1 MELYEISKFCLVM
14 ANGSC
19 PLPHPE
25 CLQAWGTFCRHFLY
39 QVGSVLEQGGK
50 LPLPRKNGKAADEDG
65 GGEKGVKRRDGE
77 GAAPIIKKGHWL
89 R

>member
-1 MELYEISKFCLVM
+1 MELYEISELRLAM

-19 PLPHPE
+19 PLPHLE
-25 CLQAWGTFCRHFLY
+25 CLQARGLSVGTSYR
-39 QVGSVLEQGGK
+39 VGVSSSREASSRYSERRMGK
-50 LPLPRKNGKAADEDG
+50 QQMKDG